1 MSDIF
6 ISYARED
13 RKKIEALAKG
23 FESKGWSVWWDRKIP
38 PGKTFSQVIVEELAQ
53 ARCVVVAWSKQSVKS
68 NWVQEEADEGLKRG
82 ILIPVIIEDTLLPMG
97 FRRIQAVD
105 LIKWDPGEASKNFQ
119 ILIDYVAQILA
130 QPPSTNTPAP
140 QQSETEPPSSD
151 ISARPL
157 TSKKIGQPKLASIL
171 QKHARW
177 IKSGSE
183 EGQQAD
189 LANADLSGLD
199 LTNADLA
206 QADLTGANL
215 SKANLQNANL
225 AEAILTRTNFE
236 DSNLSKANLKDA
248 LLLDTYFNGANLA
261 GVRGLD
267 DSNLSGADFESAR
280 GLLSTNF
287 ARSDLTR
294 AKLPKDISN
303 FNTLSLIEE
312 ASKSSHKIFYALIIV
327 AAFSWVIIA
336 KTTDVGLF
344 TNTSSMYL
352 PLVGDQFLT
361 QPLYMVVPLILI
373 SIYVFFHLYMQRNW
387 ESIGT
392 LPAIFPDGTSLPKKL
407 HRWFLNCF
415 VRRNFRILKKQR
427 SITAK
432 LEEESAI
439 LIGWWAVP
447 ITLMGFWIRYLPRR
461 DWIGTGL
468 HIIFFFA
475 ALAAALGF
483 YQLSVNNLNGA
494 ANRRFGF
501 GSVWRIRKFRYGLIL
516 GTAGILMWVLS
527 YGAINGIR
535 SDQPDFKNI
544 KSTVPWLFFK
554 LGYDVFADIR
564 EVDVS
569 SRPGDFWRIENELD
583 RINSVTGAF
592 LKKKDLRYADMF
604 RAFLAKAILR
614 RVNMEGAR
622 LRKVNFQAADMRQ
635 ANLQHSDLTGANLK
649 GADLREANLMN
660 ALLVGAQFQNAN
672 LGMAQFSGAD
682 LEEVDLHDADLRCAK
697 LAGAKN
703 LTAKKLATVK
713 TLYKADLDAILLNEI
728 ENKMPHL
735 LETPA
740 EQWVELNARKR
751 CP

>member
-38 PGKTFSQVIVEELAQ
+38 PGKTFSQVIVEELAK

-68 NWVQEEADEGLKRG
+68 NWVQEEADEGLNRG
-82 ILIPVIIEDTLLPMG
+82 ILIPVIIEDTLPPMG

-105 LIKWDPGEASKNFQ
+105 LIKWDPGKASQNFQ
-119 ILIDYVAQILA
+119 LLIDYVAQILD
-130 QPPSTNTPAP
+130 QPPSTKTPAP
-140 QQSETEPPSSD
+140 QQAETEPPLSD

-157 TSKKIGQPKLASIL
+157 SSKKIGQSELASIL
-171 QKHARW
+171 EKHARW

-206 QADLTGANL
+206 QADLTDANL
-215 SKANLQNANL
+215 SKADLHSANL
-225 AEAILTRTNFE
+225 TETILTRTNFE
-236 DSNLSKANLKDA
+236 DSNLSNANLKDA
-248 LLLDTYFNGANLA
+248 LLLETYFNGANLA
-261 GVRGLD
+261 GVSGLED
-267 DSNLSGADFESAR
+267 TNLSGADFESAR

-294 AKLPKDISN
+294 VKMPKNIGN
-303 FNTLSLIEE
+303 FNTLKLIEE
-312 ASKSSHKIFYALIIV
+312 ASKSSQKIFYALIIV
-327 AAFSWVIIA
+327 GAFSWVIIA
-336 KTTDVGLF
+336 KTSDVGLF

-427 SITAK
+427 SIIAK

-447 ITLMGFWIRYLPRR
+447 MTLMGFWIRYLPRR

-468 HIIFFFA
+468 HLLFLFA

-483 YQLSVNNLNGA
+483 YQLSVDNLNGA
-494 ANRRFGF
+494 ANRRFDF
-501 GSVWRIRKFRYGLIL
+501 GSVWRIRKFRHGIIL
-516 GTAGILMWVLS
+516 GIAGILMLGLS

-535 SDQPDFKNI
+535 SDQPDFTNI
-544 KSTVPWLFFK
+544 KITVPWLFLK

-614 RVNMEGAR
+614 RSNMEGAR

-697 LAGAKN
+697 LVGA
-703 LTAKKLATVK
+703 
-713 TLYKADLDAILLNEI
+713 
-728 ENKMPHL
+728 
-735 LETPA
+735 
-740 EQWVELNARKR
+740 
-751 CP
+751 